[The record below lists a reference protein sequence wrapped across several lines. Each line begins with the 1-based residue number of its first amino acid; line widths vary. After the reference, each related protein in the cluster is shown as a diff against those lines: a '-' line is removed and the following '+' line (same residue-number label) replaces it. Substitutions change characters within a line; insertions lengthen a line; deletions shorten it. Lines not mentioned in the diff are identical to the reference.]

1 MAGRLSEV
9 DTILLHSQA
18 SADAIQMCVRL
29 HSWNTALELARR
41 NGQSANDSLNSVL
54 LQRREYLR
62 ALDRDEYLPKFLE
75 LLDAGNSQ

>member
-1 MAGRLSEV
+1 MAGRHTEV

-41 NGQSANDSLNSVL
+41 DGQQSTDSLNSVL
-54 LQRREYLR
+54 TQRREYLR

-75 LLDAGNSQ
+75 LSDVGNEQ